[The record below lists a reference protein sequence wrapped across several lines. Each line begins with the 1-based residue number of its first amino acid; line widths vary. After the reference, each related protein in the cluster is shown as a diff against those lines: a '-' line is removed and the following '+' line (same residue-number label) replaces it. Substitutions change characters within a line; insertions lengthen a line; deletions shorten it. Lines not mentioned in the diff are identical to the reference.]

1 MKRWELS
8 ESDLMVQDL
17 QEKLPLSEGSIFVI
31 GCSTSEIQGK
41 FIGKFGSLEIAQQL
55 WESFSKMATQRK
67 IHLAFQC
74 CEHLNRSLVVEK
86 ELAQKMNWQIV
97 TAKPVIN
104 AGGSMATIAWERMQ
118 DPVLV
123 EKIKADG
130 GIDIGQTLIGMHLKK
145 VAVPVRLERK
155 LYGEAILSVARTR
168 PPLIGGERAQYPEKC

>member
-17 QEKLPLSEGSIFVI
+17 MEKLPLNPGSILVI

-55 WESFSKMATQRK
+55 WQSFSKVTAFK

-74 CEHLNRSLVVEK
+74 CEHLNRSLVVDRKLALEK
-86 ELAQKMNWQIV
+86 GWQIV
-97 TAKPVIN
+97 TAKPVAN
-104 AGGSMATIAWERMQ
+104 AGGSMATVAWEQME

-123 EKIKADG
+123 ERIEADG
-130 GIDIGQTLIGMHLKK
+130 GIDIGQTLIGMHLKR
-145 VAVPVRLERK
+145 VAVPIRLERQ
-155 LYGEAILSVARTR
+155 LYGEAILNAARVR